1 LIKKEYSLLI
11 SREGGSIVFEASNS
25 LYLLVPKAIR
35 EKLERDFKIDLR
47 HNKENIMVKCDLM
60 LEPQG
65 TVNLVYSFWK
75 KEESPQ
81 SLSAINSR
89 EGWRKSHESTG

>member
-1 LIKKEYSLLI
+1 MYRLKDVIKKEYSLLI

-35 EKLERDFKIDLR
+35 EKLEHDFKIDLR
-47 HNKENIMVKCDLM
+47 HNREAIMVKCDLM

-75 KEESPQ
+75 REKEEQ
-81 SLSAINSR
+81 F
-89 EGWRKSHESTG
+89 

>member
-1 LIKKEYSLLI
+1 MYRLKELIKKEYSLLI

-25 LYLLVPKAIR
+25 LYLLVPKAVR

-47 HNKENIMVKCDLM
+47 HNREGIMVKCDLM

-75 KEESPQ
+75 KEKGCER
-81 SLSAINSR
+81 L
-89 EGWRKSHESTG
+89 

>member
-1 LIKKEYSLLI
+1 MYRLKELIKKEYSLLV

-35 EKLERDFKIDLR
+35 EKLERDFKINLR
-47 HNKENIMVKCDLM
+47 DNKKDIMVKCDLM

-75 KEESPQ
+75 KESPQ
-81 SLSAINSR
+81 SLSASDR
-89 EGWRKSHESTG
+89 EGWRKEK